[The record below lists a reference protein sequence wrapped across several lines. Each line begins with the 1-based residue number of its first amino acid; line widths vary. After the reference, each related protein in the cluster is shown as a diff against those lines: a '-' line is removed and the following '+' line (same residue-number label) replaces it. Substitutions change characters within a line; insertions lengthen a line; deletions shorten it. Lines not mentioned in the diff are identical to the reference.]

1 MDTKKIQPY
10 IDILN
15 DNNLT
20 ALKIKNGDFEISLE
34 RQPQTAVVAQPAAVA
49 QTASVPQTELT
60 TQNTQSDGTIV
71 TSPIIGT
78 FYAAPS
84 PDKPAFVEVGKV
96 VKKGDVLFIIE
107 SMKLMNEIVS
117 EFDGVVTDIMVKNG
131 DAVEFGTPILSI
143 KQ

>member
-20 ALKIKNGDFEISLE
+20 ALKIKDGDFEISLE
-34 RQPQTAVVAQPAAVA
+34 RQPKVASFVEAAPAATV
-49 QTASVPQTELT
+49 SQTEPPSVA

-84 PDKPAFVEVGKV
+84 PDKPPFVEVGKA

-117 EFDGVVTDIMVKNG
+117 EFDGTVTDIMVQNS

>member
-1 MDTKKIQPY
+1 MDTNKIQPY

-20 ALKIKNGDFEISLE
+20 ALKIKDDDFEICLE
-34 RQPQTAVVAQPAAVA
+34 RQPQTVTAVA
-49 QTASVPQTELT
+49 AAPAVSAEPAPTNTPA
-60 TQNTQSDGTIV
+60 TQSGGTVV

-84 PDKPAFVEVGKV
+84 PDKPPFVEIGKA

-117 EFDGVVTDIMVKNG
+117 EQDGVISEIMIKNG
-131 DAVEFGTPILSI
+131 EAVEFGTPILSI
-143 KQ
+143 S